1 MFEHIHLL
9 SGPEEE
15 YMKEDTADPL
25 YRTFQRENQDVLPS
39 DARFQI
45 AGKVRY
51 LLERPMNPE
60 DQEYLFYL
68 QTFSLMEMGGDYY
81 TRRKD
86 FASCLLLYTYEG
98 KGELEY
104 EGRCY
109 PLAEGDGFVIDCR
122 KEHSYRTRGDR
133 WVHSDL
139 HIAGGPADY
148 WYRKCFE
155 GKEPLF
161 HCPLSGEYQPML
173 EHLLALRT
181 SADAR
186 RELKVSEQIQRLL
199 LFAADC
205 QSQGEREQIP
215 DAIRYLQSYLEHHFE
230 QKITL
235 DDMAQFC
242 GLSKYHLCREFKRYT
257 SFSPKEYL
265 LQLRIARAKM
275 LLLGSELPACRIGA
289 LVGIPDETNFTRL
302 FRHRVGMTPGEY
314 RKTKH

>member
-1 MFEHIHLL
+1 M
-9 SGPEEE
+9 P
-15 YMKEDTADPL
+15 A
-25 YRTFQRENQDVLPS
+25 
-39 DARFQI
+39 
-45 AGKVRY
+45 
-51 LLERPMNPE
+51 
-60 DQEYLFYL
+60 
-68 QTFSLMEMGGDYY
+68 QT
-81 TRRKD
+81 
-86 FASCLLLYTYEG
+86 
-98 KGELEY
+98 
-104 EGRCY
+104 
-109 PLAEGDGFVIDCR
+109 
-122 KEHSYRTRGDR
+122 
-133 WVHSDL
+133 
-139 HIAGGPADY
+139 
-148 WYRKCFE
+148 
-155 GKEPLF
+155 
-161 HCPLSGEYQPML
+161 
-173 EHLLALRT
+173 
-181 SADAR
+181 
-186 RELKVSEQIQRLL
+186 IQRLL

-205 QSQGEREQIP
+205 QSQGEREKIP

>member
-1 MFEHIHLL
+1 
-9 SGPEEE
+9 
-15 YMKEDTADPL
+15 
-25 YRTFQRENQDVLPS
+25 
-39 DARFQI
+39 
-45 AGKVRY
+45 
-51 LLERPMNPE
+51 
-60 DQEYLFYL
+60 
-68 QTFSLMEMGGDYY
+68 
-81 TRRKD
+81 
-86 FASCLLLYTYEG
+86 
-98 KGELEY
+98 
-104 EGRCY
+104 
-109 PLAEGDGFVIDCR
+109 
-122 KEHSYRTRGDR
+122 
-133 WVHSDL
+133 
-139 HIAGGPADY
+139 
-148 WYRKCFE
+148 
-155 GKEPLF
+155 
-161 HCPLSGEYQPML
+161 ML

-205 QSQGEREQIP
+205 QSQGEREKIP

-302 FRHRVGMTPGEY
+302 FRHRVGMTTGEY